1 MKAGI
6 VRVDSSLRKLLI
18 VLLLL
23 AVSIPSIYA
32 ADASQNGSIVI
43 DTPVNHDLFVSGDTV
58 AINAPVDG
66 DVWAAANLV
75 SINAAVS
82 GDVFAAGSTVNLN
95 APVGGSVVAAGS
107 QVEAKGDVKGRI
119 VAAGGTLILRGNALK
134 VVAAGGTIRIESTA
148 VIEKYAYIAG
158 GTVTNAGTIKGE
170 LRVNANNLENTGTA
184 GSVQWQR
191 TKTQTNLAGLS
202 GALSGIGMILGILTT
217 IGFLLLGIVLLR
229 LFPKQFLMVHDQL
242 VKSPIKNTV
251 VGFLLIIAAAIVS
264 VLLAITVIGLPFA
277 AVFGMLFIITLM
289 VSGLFVSL
297 ALGRKIASPTNLK
310 ASDMW
315 LFVLGFVILT
325 VLFYIPFLGWIIRV
339 VAVSLGFGATFY
351 ALRQNWASVRT
362 TPP

>member
-1 MKAGI
+1 LK
-6 VRVDSSLRKLLI
+6 KLLI

-32 ADASQNGSIVI
+32 AGASQNGSVVI

-58 AINAPVDG
+58 TINAPVDG
-66 DVWAAANLV
+66 DVWAAGNV
-75 SINAAVS
+75 VNINAAVS

-95 APVGGSVVAAGS
+95 APIGGSVVAAGG

-119 VAAGGTLILRGNALK
+119 VAAGGTITLRGNALK

-148 VIEKYAYIAG
+148 VIEKYAYVAG

-170 LRVNANNLENTGTA
+170 LRVNANSLENTGTA
-184 GSVQWQR
+184 GSVQWQ
-191 TKTQTNLAGLS
+191 KTQTQANLAGLT
-202 GALSGIGMILGILTT
+202 GALSGIGMVLSILTT
-217 IGFLLLGIVLLR
+217 FGFLILGIVLLR
-229 LFPKQFLMVHDQL
+229 LFPKQFLTVHDQL

-264 VLLAITVIGLPFA
+264 VLLAITVVGLPFA
-277 AVFGMLFIITLM
+277 AVFGMLFIIALM
-289 VSGLFVSL
+289 MSGLFVSL
-297 ALGRKIASPTNLK
+297 ALGRKIGNLASLK

-325 VLFYIPFLGWIIRV
+325 VLFYLPFVGWIIRV

-351 ALRQNWASVRT
+351 ALRQNWTSIRT
-362 TPP
+362 TNP

>member
-1 MKAGI
+1 M
-6 VRVDSSLRKLLI
+6 RKLLI

-32 ADASQNGSIVI
+32 ADVSQNGSIVI
-43 DTPVNHDLFVSGDTV
+43 NTPVDHDLFVSGDTV
-58 AINAPVDG
+58 TINAPVDG

-95 APVGGSVVAAGS
+95 APIGGSVVAAGS

-119 VAAGGTLILRGNALK
+119 LAAGGTVILRGNALK

-191 TKTQTNLAGLS
+191 TETQASLAGLS
-202 GALSGIGMILGILTT
+202 GALSGIGMILSILTT
-217 IGFLLLGIVLLR
+217 LGFLLLGIVLLR

-264 VLLAITVIGLPFA
+264 VLLAITVVGLPFA

-297 ALGRKIASPTNLK
+297 ALGKKIASLTNLK

-325 VLFYIPFLGWIIRV
+325 MLFYIPFLGWIIRV

-351 ALRQNWASVRT
+351 ALRQNWASMRT
-362 TPP
+362 TPS